1 MRKWKQALALVLA
14 LVMTLSLV
22 ALPSFAEGEG
32 DGGGTA
38 ATQPVWP
45 AEGSIKLDKDAKAVE
60 GQKNLWE
67 VTLGIQGKNYKTTS
81 DVVLVIDNSNS
92 MYYANG
98 VDSSNGYESAS
109 KAPRMKNT
117 IAAAKAFA
125 DKLLTENSTTR
136 IALVVYGTNVHW
148 STDFY
153 DAAHKSDLTKKL
165 GEISQDS
172 DNGGTNQQAG
182 IHKAQE
188 LLAASTGK
196 QKNIVILSDGE
207 ATFCYEVTAVNQSAP
222 LEFDYELL
230 KESNC
235 GIGSHNTPT
244 VQLNATEPKGD
255 TALTIKSCNYNTVI
269 GQGNKFALKDQS
281 YSLSVNGYFNHPQV
295 TGSFKCSHFMATE
308 QTWNYTIDA
317 NNSNG
322 QNNSTV
328 HFTGYETK
336 DTTFSTRV
344 SSLDVTNSG
353 QSTIWEAN
361 TAKTAG
367 TTIFSVALQAGTNG
381 ENTLK
386 SCATDAAKGYFAI
399 GQNDNVEQKLTS
411 AFEAIAGSIAI
422 AASNGSVADTMG
434 ENVQLSFS
442 GTAPVITTDK
452 AVYDAGEADV
462 YISQGSATYDAVAR
476 RINWTVG
483 NVREGDNPIMKYK
496 VTVKEGYNPSTNE
509 VLDANKEATFS
520 YKNYLGEDTVGTFP
534 VPQVTVG
541 GGNIL
546 VHYYLVNDQGKPIN
560 ENGAV
565 VESPALA
572 EQVKPA
578 AYHEVDGSTGLSYNI
593 PYTVS
598 HDNVANYNY
607 FGSYILNNGDL
618 IKGDF
623 VEVTLT
629 AANSN
634 QHVWFAYTQT
644 FNVVHVR
651 MDENGAAKTV
661 QTDTYTVSASF
672 NLTDKVNKDK
682 DGNAVT
688 EGTFLYGGA
697 FQDAACTT
705 AYPFAEG
712 ETGLSFAPKAGQTYY
727 IWEVPSAYLVPK
739 TLDCWEHNTEGQLDV
754 IGYYMLS
761 VIDREVYKEV
771 GFYVNDVRT
780 PANQRTYK
788 AIDEDRGTTVVNLP
802 EGQSVAFE
810 GITINLKQE
819 GQSDSYTP
827 SDLVPADKYGY
838 MLCYGLDKNT
848 YWSEAGK
855 AVSYYPYWVTLDG
868 VEVTNNVTRVGTYQG
883 VGHDRIQTANESRT
897 AGCTVPAAAETQLL
911 TMAFYCA
918 DGTPITADVP
928 TVEDVTVTVVDGAKT
943 YELTVPVGTSAR
955 DQISYQAPVGKVFA
969 GWFTDEACTTP
980 ANLDSITQDTTIYAK
995 YVSDSYLDLH
1005 YARNGLFRLRGVTL
1019 ISAVDNPANYQES
1032 GIIVDG
1038 EKLPVAYAARYRLFY
1053 TASGLFGAARNA
1065 KLMIAHQ
1072 SLSGSG
1078 TLEVTPY
1085 WVTKDGTTVLGENHT
1100 LHYNTRTIWE

>member
-1 MRKWKQALALVLA
+1 MKKWKQALALVLA
-14 LVMTLSLV
+14 LVMALSLV
-22 ALPSFAEGEG
+22 ALPSFAEGEET
-32 DGGGTA
+32 GGGTET
-38 ATQPVWP
+38 TQPVWP

-60 GQKNLWE
+60 GHENLWE

-81 DVVLVIDNSNS
+81 DVVLVIDCSGS
-92 MYYANG
+92 MKEG
-98 VDSSNGYESAS
+98 S
-109 KAPRMKNT
+109 KLTNT
-117 IAAAKAFA
+117 RKAAKAFG
-125 DKLLTENSTTR
+125 DKLLTENSSTR
-136 IALVVYGTNVHW
+136 IAIVTFIDEATAHNNGH
-148 STDFY
+148 FY
-153 DAAHKSDLTKKL
+153 TASELSAFETAVDEATYA
-165 GEISQDS
+165 
-172 DNGGTNQQAG
+172 NGGTNQQAG

-188 LLAASTGK
+188 LLAASTGR

-207 ATFCYEVTAVNQSAP
+207 ATYSHRITGKVTCTN
-222 LEFDYELL
+222 DIY
-230 KESNC
+230 
-235 GIGSHNTPT
+235 IGSNIIGTKYY
-244 VQLNATEPKGD
+244 ATSDIDWATAQIQCDYSSNRIDGSGGD
-255 TALTIKSCNYNTVI
+255 FYFEKNRNLTISGCGKK
-269 GQGNKFALKDQS
+269 GGDS
-281 YSLSVNGYFNHPQV
+281 YITHGIP
-295 TGSFKCSHFMATE
+295 
-308 QTWNYTIDA
+308 
-317 NNSNG
+317 
-322 QNNSTV
+322 
-328 HFTGYETK
+328 
-336 DTTFSTRV
+336 
-344 SSLDVTNSG
+344 
-353 QSTIWEAN
+353 TIWEAN
-361 TAKTAG
+361 QAKAAG

-386 SCATDAAKGYFAI
+386 SCATDPAKGYFAI
-399 GQNDNVEQKLTS
+399 GQNDDVEQKLTA

-434 ENVQLSFS
+434 DKVQLSFS
-442 GTAPVITTDK
+442 GAAPVITNDK
-452 AVYDAGEADV
+452 AVYDAGNADV
-462 YISQGSATYDAVAR
+462 YVSQGSATYDTTNR

-496 VTVKEGYNPSTNE
+496 VTVKEGSNPSTGE
-509 VLDANKEATFS
+509 VLDANESATFS

-546 VHYYLVNDQGKPIN
+546 VHYYLVNDQGQPIN

-572 EQVKPA
+572 KQVKPA
-578 AYHEVDGSTGLSYNI
+578 AYHEEKGSTGLSYNI
-593 PYTVS
+593 PYTVF

-607 FGSYILNNGDL
+607 FGSYILNDSNL
-618 IKGDF
+618 TKGDS
-623 VEVTLT
+623 VDVTLT

-634 QHVWFAYTQT
+634 QHVWFAYYQT

-697 FQDAACTT
+697 FSDPACTT

-712 ETGLSFAPKAGQTYY
+712 ETGLSFAPQAGKTYY

-739 TLDCWEHNTEGQLDV
+739 ALVGWEHNQENKLDV
-754 IGYYMLS
+754 IAFYMMAG
-761 VIDREVYKEV
+761 IDREYYAGV
-771 GFYVNDVRT
+771 GFTVNDVDKLSSQNT
-780 PANQRTYK
+780 L
-788 AIDEDRGTTVVNLP
+788 IDYSTGNTKVVNLTL
-802 EGQSVAFE
+802 GQSAGFQSVE
-810 GITINLKQE
+810 LKRKDGNTQT
-819 GQSDSYTP
+819 YTVTNV
-827 SDLVPADKYGY
+827 VPGY
-838 MLCYGLDKNT
+838 NKGFIACYGLAQAVWKNT
-848 YWSEAGK
+848 NVTTTYT
-855 AVSYYPYWVTLDG
+855 PYWITLDG
-868 VEVTNNVTRVGTYQG
+868 VKVTSGMTRTATYQG
-883 VGHDRIQTANESRT
+883 VGYQKLKTEDTGDAGNPVYAKNTQTATRLMTFASY
-897 AGCTVPAAAETQLL
+897 L
-911 TMAFYCA
+911 A
-918 DGTPITADVP
+918 DSTPIAQETP
-928 TVEDVTVTVVDGAKT
+928 TVENVTVTVRDSNKT
-943 YELTVPVGTSAR
+943 TQVEIPCGTSVR

-1019 ISAVDNPANYQES
+1019 ISAVDDPANYQES

-1038 EKLPVAYAARYRLFY
+1038 VKVPVAYANRYRLFY

-1065 KLMIAHQ
+1065 RLMITQQ

-1085 WVTKDGTTVLGENHT
+1085 WVTLDGTEVHGVTHT
-1100 LHYNTRTIWE
+1100 LHYNTRTIWK

>member
-1 MRKWKQALALVLA
+1 MKKWKQALALVLA
-14 LVMTLSLV
+14 LVMALSLV
-22 ALPSFAEGEG
+22 ALPSFAEGEET
-32 DGGGTA
+32 GGGTA

-45 AEGSIKLDKDAKAVE
+45 AEGSINLSKKAQPVDE
-60 GQKNLWE
+60 ESGLYE

-81 DVVLVIDNSNS
+81 DVVLVIDCSGS
-92 MYYANG
+92 MSGTKLQAT
-98 VDSSNGYESAS
+98 
-109 KAPRMKNT
+109 RT
-117 IAAAKAFA
+117 AAKAFG
-125 DKLLTENSTTR
+125 DKLLTEGSATR
-136 IALVVYGTNVHW
+136 IAIVTFIDEATAHENGR
-148 STDFY
+148 FY
-153 DAAHKSDLTKKL
+153 TASELSAFESAVDEATYA
-165 GEISQDS
+165 
-172 DNGGTNQQAG
+172 NGGTNQQAG

-207 ATFCYEVTAVNQSAP
+207 PTFSYAITGSVTCTRDAKATYETGYFGYEYQANTTMDVDWATANIVCNHDNIVGSGSGIAVK
-222 LEFDYELL
+222 
-230 KESNC
+230 KESGLKVNNC
-235 GIGSHNTPT
+235 GKNSKYISHGI
-244 VQLNATEPKGD
+244 A
-255 TALTIKSCNYNTVI
+255 
-269 GQGNKFALKDQS
+269 
-281 YSLSVNGYFNHPQV
+281 
-295 TGSFKCSHFMATE
+295 
-308 QTWNYTIDA
+308 
-317 NNSNG
+317 
-322 QNNSTV
+322 
-328 HFTGYETK
+328 
-336 DTTFSTRV
+336 
-344 SSLDVTNSG
+344 
-353 QSTIWEAN
+353 TIWEAN
-361 TAKTAG
+361 QAKAAG
-367 TTIFSVALQAGTNG
+367 TTIFSVALQAGTEG

-386 SCATDAAKGYFAI
+386 SCASDAAKGYFAI
-399 GQNDNVEQKLTS
+399 ANNDNVETKLTA
-411 AFEAIAGSIAI
+411 AFETIAGSIAK
-422 AASNGSVADTMG
+422 AATNGSV
-434 ENVQLSFS
+434 
-442 GTAPVITTDK
+442 TDPMSQHVNLAFTDDPK
-452 AVYDAGEADV
+452 VTSSLDEYNAGGYDV
-462 YISQGSATYDAVAR
+462 YLSQGTVTRNGETLNWNVGDINEGTPAV
-476 RINWTVG
+476 
-483 NVREGDNPIMKYK
+483 MKYR
-496 VTVKEGYNPSTNE
+496 VTLKDGLNKDRTYPTN
-509 VLDANKEATFS
+509 DTTTF
-520 YKNYLGEDTVGTFP
+520 NYTDYQDRETSKDFEI
-534 VPQVTVG
+534 PQVAPKG
-541 GGNIL
+541 GTIL
-546 VHYYLVNDQGKPIN
+546 MHFYLVNAQGQPIN
-560 ENGAV
+560 EKGV
-565 VESPALA
+565 EVESPDKAKQLAAQEYYQMNGSQAL
-572 EQVKPA
+572 EYDTYNVPMKEISGA
-578 AYHEVDGSTGLSYNI
+578 AYYGYTLDGVTTKDVTEASV
-593 PYTVS
+593 TVS
-598 HDNVANYNY
+598 TTNANR
-607 FGSYILNNGDL
+607 
-618 IKGDF
+618 
-623 VEVTLT
+623 E
-629 AANSN
+629 
-634 QHVWFAYTQT
+634 VWFAYYQT

-651 MDENGAAKTV
+651 MNDAGAAQQV
-661 QTDTYTVSASF
+661 GEIDTYPVSSDF
-672 NLTDKVNKDK
+672 DLTDKVNKDK

-697 FQDAACTT
+697 FQNAACTT

-712 ETGLSFAPKAGQTYY
+712 ETGKSFTPTPGETYY
-727 IWEVPSAYLVPK
+727 IWEVPNTYLIPK

-943 YELTVPVGTSAR
+943 YELTVPVGAGIR
-955 DQISYQAPVGKVFA
+955 DQVAYQAPAGKVFA
-969 GWFTDEACTTP
+969 GWFTDQAYTIP
-980 ANLDSITQDTTIYAK
+980 ADLDQVTEDTTIYAK

-1005 YARNGLFRLRGVTL
+1005 YVRNGLFRLRGVTL

-1038 EKLPVAYAARYRLFY
+1038 VKVPVAYANRYRLFY

-1065 KLMIAHQ
+1065 KLMITQQ

-1085 WVTKDGTTVLGENHT
+1085 WVTLDGTEVHGVTHT

>member
-1 MRKWKQALALVLA
+1 MKKWKQALALVLA
-14 LVMTLSLV
+14 LVMALSLV
-22 ALPSFAEGEG
+22 ALPSFAEGEET
-32 DGGGTA
+32 GGGTA

-45 AEGSIKLDKDAKAVE
+45 AEGSIKLDKDAKAVG
-60 GQKNLWE
+60 GQENLWE

-81 DVVLVIDNSNS
+81 DVVLVIDCSGS
-92 MYYANG
+92 MKEG
-98 VDSSNGYESAS
+98 S
-109 KAPRMKNT
+109 KLTNT
-117 IAAAKAFA
+117 RKAAKAFG
-125 DKLLTENSTTR
+125 DKLLTENSSTR
-136 IALVVYGTNVHW
+136 IAIVTFIDEATAHNNGH
-148 STDFY
+148 FY
-153 DAAHKSDLTKKL
+153 TASELSAFETAVDEATYA
-165 GEISQDS
+165 
-172 DNGGTNQQAG
+172 NGGTNQQAG

-188 LLAASTGK
+188 LLAASTGR

-207 ATFCYEVTAVNQSAP
+207 ATYSHRITGKVTCTN
-222 LEFDYELL
+222 DIY
-230 KESNC
+230 
-235 GIGSHNTPT
+235 IGSNIIGTKYY
-244 VQLNATEPKGD
+244 ATSDIDWATAQIQCDYSSNRIDGSGGD
-255 TALTIKSCNYNTVI
+255 FYFEKNRNLTISGCGKK
-269 GQGNKFALKDQS
+269 GGDS
-281 YSLSVNGYFNHPQV
+281 YITHGIP
-295 TGSFKCSHFMATE
+295 
-308 QTWNYTIDA
+308 
-317 NNSNG
+317 
-322 QNNSTV
+322 
-328 HFTGYETK
+328 
-336 DTTFSTRV
+336 
-344 SSLDVTNSG
+344 
-353 QSTIWEAN
+353 TIWEAN
-361 TAKTAG
+361 QAKAAG

-386 SCATDAAKGYFAI
+386 SCATDPAKGYFAI
-399 GQNDNVEQKLTS
+399 ANNDDVETKLNA
-411 AFEAIAGSIAI
+411 AFTAIAGSIAI
-422 AASNGSVADTMG
+422 AAKAGTVADTMG
-434 ENVQLSFS
+434 DEVQLSFS
-442 GTAPVITTDK
+442 DAAPVITNDK
-452 AVYDAGEADV
+452 AVYDAGNADV
-462 YISQGSATYDAVAR
+462 YISQGSATYDADAR

-496 VTVKEGYNPSTNE
+496 VTVKEGSNPSTGE
-509 VLDANKEATFS
+509 VLDANESATFS

-546 VHYYLVNDQGKPIN
+546 VHYYLVNDQGQPIN

-572 EQVKPA
+572 KQVKTA
-578 AYHEVDGSTGLSYNI
+578 AYHEENGSTGLSYNI

-607 FGSYILNNGDL
+607 FGSYILNDSNL
-618 IKGDF
+618 TKGDS
-623 VEVTLT
+623 VDVTLT

-634 QHVWFAYTQT
+634 QHVWFAYYQT

-661 QTDTYTVSASF
+661 QTDTYTVSAGF
-672 NLTDKVNKDK
+672 DLTDKVTS
-682 DGNAVT
+682 GY
-688 EGTFLYGGA
+688 LYGGA
-697 FQDAACTT
+697 FDSKACTKV
-705 AYPFAEG
+705 YPFAAG
-712 ETGLSFAPKAGQTYY
+712 ETGKSFTPTPGETYY
-727 IWEVPSAYLVPK
+727 IWEVPNTYLIPK

-943 YELTVPVGTSAR
+943 YELTVPVGAGIR
-955 DQISYQAPVGKVFA
+955 DQVAYQAPAGKVFA
-969 GWFTDEACTTP
+969 GWFTDQAYTIP
-980 ANLDSITQDTTIYAK
+980 ADLDQVTEDTTIYAK

-1005 YARNGLFRLRGVTL
+1005 YVRNGLFRLRGVTL

-1038 EKLPVAYAARYRLFY
+1038 VKVPVAYANRYRLFY

-1065 KLMIAHQ
+1065 RLMITQQ

-1085 WVTKDGTTVLGENHT
+1085 WVTLDGTEVHGVTHT

>member
-1 MRKWKQALALVLA
+1 MKKWKQALALVLA
-14 LVMTLSLV
+14 LVMALSLV
-22 ALPSFAEGEG
+22 ALPSFAEGEET
-32 DGGGTA
+32 GGGTA

-45 AEGSIKLDKDAKAVE
+45 AEGSINLSKKAQPVDE
-60 GQKNLWE
+60 ESGLYE

-81 DVVLVIDNSNS
+81 DVVLVIDCSGS
-92 MYYANG
+92 MSGTKLQAT
-98 VDSSNGYESAS
+98 
-109 KAPRMKNT
+109 RT
-117 IAAAKAFA
+117 AAKAFG
-125 DKLLTENSTTR
+125 DKLLTEGSATR
-136 IALVVYGTNVHW
+136 IAIVTFIDEATAHENGR
-148 STDFY
+148 FY
-153 DAAHKSDLTKKL
+153 TASELSAFESAVDEATYA
-165 GEISQDS
+165 
-172 DNGGTNQQAG
+172 NGGTNQQAG

-207 ATFCYEVTAVNQSAP
+207 PTFSYAITGSVTCTRDAKATYETGYFGYEYQANTTMDVDWATANIVCNHDNIVGSGSGIAVK
-222 LEFDYELL
+222 
-230 KESNC
+230 KESGLKVNNC
-235 GIGSHNTPT
+235 GKNSKYISHGI
-244 VQLNATEPKGD
+244 A
-255 TALTIKSCNYNTVI
+255 
-269 GQGNKFALKDQS
+269 
-281 YSLSVNGYFNHPQV
+281 
-295 TGSFKCSHFMATE
+295 
-308 QTWNYTIDA
+308 
-317 NNSNG
+317 
-322 QNNSTV
+322 
-328 HFTGYETK
+328 
-336 DTTFSTRV
+336 
-344 SSLDVTNSG
+344 
-353 QSTIWEAN
+353 TIWEAN
-361 TAKTAG
+361 QAKAAG
-367 TTIFSVALQAGTNG
+367 TTIFSVALQAGTEG

-386 SCATDAAKGYFAI
+386 SCASDAAKGYFAI
-399 GQNDNVEQKLTS
+399 ANNDNVETKLTA
-411 AFEAIAGSIAI
+411 AFETIAGSIAK
-422 AASNGSVADTMG
+422 AATNGSV
-434 ENVQLSFS
+434 
-442 GTAPVITTDK
+442 TDPMSQHVNLAFTGDPK
-452 AVYDAGEADV
+452 VTSSLDEYNAGGYDV
-462 YISQGSATYDAVAR
+462 YLSQGTVTRNGETLNWNVGDINEGTPAV
-476 RINWTVG
+476 
-483 NVREGDNPIMKYK
+483 MKYR
-496 VTVKEGYNPSTNE
+496 VTLKDGLNKDRTYPTN
-509 VLDANKEATFS
+509 DTTTF
-520 YKNYLGEDTVGTFP
+520 NYTDYQDRETSKDFEI
-534 VPQVTVG
+534 PQVAPKG
-541 GGNIL
+541 GTIL
-546 VHYYLVNDQGKPIN
+546 MHFYLVNAQGQPIN
-560 ENGAV
+560 EKGV
-565 VESPALA
+565 EVESPDKAKQLAAQEYYQMNGSQAL
-572 EQVKPA
+572 EYDTYNVPMKEISGA
-578 AYHEVDGSTGLSYNI
+578 AYYGYTLDGVTTKDVTEASV
-593 PYTVS
+593 TVS
-598 HDNVANYNY
+598 TTNANR
-607 FGSYILNNGDL
+607 
-618 IKGDF
+618 
-623 VEVTLT
+623 E
-629 AANSN
+629 
-634 QHVWFAYTQT
+634 VWFAYYQT

-651 MDENGAAKTV
+651 MNDAGAAQQV
-661 QTDTYTVSASF
+661 GEIDTYPVSSDF
-672 NLTDKVNKDK
+672 DLTDKVNKDK

-697 FQDAACTT
+697 FQNAACTT

-712 ETGLSFAPKAGQTYY
+712 ETGKSFTPTPGETYY
-727 IWEVPSAYLVPK
+727 IWEVPNTYLIPK

-943 YELTVPVGTSAR
+943 YELTVPVGAGIR
-955 DQISYQAPVGKVFA
+955 DQVAYQAPAGKVFA
-969 GWFTDEACTTP
+969 GWFTDQAYTIP
-980 ANLDSITQDTTIYAK
+980 ADLDQVTEDTTIYAK

-1005 YARNGLFRLRGVTL
+1005 YVRNGLFRLRGVTL

-1038 EKLPVAYAARYRLFY
+1038 VKVPVAYANRYRLFY

-1065 KLMIAHQ
+1065 RLMITQQ

-1085 WVTKDGTTVLGENHT
+1085 WVTLDGTEVHGVTHT